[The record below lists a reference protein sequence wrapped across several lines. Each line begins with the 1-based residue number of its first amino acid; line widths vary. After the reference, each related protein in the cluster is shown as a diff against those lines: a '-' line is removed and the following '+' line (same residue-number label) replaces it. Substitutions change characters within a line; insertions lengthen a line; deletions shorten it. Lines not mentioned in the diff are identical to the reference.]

1 MIPMAKLTPE
11 PPIATPTLDKPAID
25 RSPFSGP
32 AMRARRRVP
41 VFTPYVVIWTMF
53 GVLSLG
59 YMSIAGLAP
68 DWLDDLTPSSRM
80 ADVQNTRDSMEL
92 AADIGALRDGVAQ
105 IQIDVARI
113 RSDVDASSSRQ
124 TALETQVASLDQRV
138 SAPAATTTQSP
149 AAPESGAAPQTP
161 KLINA
166 ETPAPAA
173 LETGSVAKISAVA
186 ANASKTAAAAD
197 VTKTAA
203 AAPPAPVAPPVIQQA
218 AAPDVKFGPAVVKPA
233 PKPTGM
239 QIASANSVEG
249 LRVNWSLL
257 SENYGAELKNLEPR
271 YAATGDP
278 ANPNYSLVV
287 GPMKSKAEAIKV
299 CKALNAKSVPCK
311 VGDFIGNAL

>member
-1 MIPMAKLTPE
+1 MAKLTPE
-11 PPIATPTLDKPAID
+11 PPIATSTLDKPAAD

-68 DWLDDLTPSSRM
+68 DWLDDLTPSSQTVE
-80 ADVQNTRDSMEL
+80 APNARDGLEL
-92 AADIGALRDGVAQ
+92 AAEIGALRDGVAQ

-113 RSDVDASSSRQ
+113 RSDVDASANRQ

-138 SAPAATTTQSP
+138 SGQTTTTTQSP
-149 AAPESGAAPQTP
+149 AAPDAGAAPQIP

-173 LETGSVAKISAVA
+173 LETGSVGKISAAA
-186 ANASKTAAAAD
+186 ANATKSAAQ
-197 VTKTAA
+197 
-203 AAPPAPVAPPVIQQA
+203 PPEPAMPPVIQQA
-218 AAPDVKFGPAVVKPA
+218 AAPEVKFGPAIVKPA
-233 PKPTGM
+233 PKPTGL

-249 LRVNWSLL
+249 LRVNWSVL

-278 ANPNYSLVV
+278 ANPNYELVV

-299 CKALNAKSVPCK
+299 CKALSAKSVPCK